1 MKNLIVPIIVSWFIF
16 IGVDFLFHA
25 SIFESLWK
33 EDIPALKS
41 LKNLALLIPAGY
53 FSFLLLT
60 SLIGYIFYRL
70 FPIKPKVKEVLVF
83 AVTFGTLYSLSNIF
97 GLFSYVE
104 IPMKQLIA
112 FQFVYFVEI
121 IAVSFCLNQILFSKN
136 RKKDILISFLIFILL
151 LILGIIIQNLGMQS

>member
-1 MKNLIVPIIVSWFIF
+1 MKKLIVAIIVSWFIF

-41 LKNLALLIPAGY
+41 LENLALLIPAGY

-60 SLIGYIFYRL
+60 TLIGYIFYRL
-70 FPIKPKVKEVLVF
+70 FPKKPAVKEVLVF
-83 AVTFGTLYSLSNIF
+83 AILFATLYSLSNLF
-97 GLFSYVE
+97 GLYSYVE

-121 IAVSFCLNQILFSKN
+121 MVVSFSLNQILFSN
-136 RKKDILISFLIFILL
+136 HQKKAILISLLIFISL
-151 LILGIIIQNLGMQS
+151 LISGIIIQNIGM